1 VSLLSLS
8 VNPDIVVRLI
18 ATSLAAGILL
28 DVVVVR
34 TALVPA
40 LVAIM
45 GKWNWWLPTG
55 LARLLRICAERYGV
69 LSRAR
74 LTTGPVALRQSAG
87 AATPIILR

>member
-1 VSLLSLS
+1 LPVAAALVSSAALLIAVSLLSLS

-55 LARLLRICAERYGV
+55 LARLLRIAPSATAPAPG
-69 LSRAR
+69 RA
-74 LTTGPVALRQSAG
+74 
-87 AATPIILR
+87 